1 MRFANEAS
9 EQAREQHQDWG
20 MGAMTM
26 MMTPRLLRSIHA
38 GFVTVAAHD
47 PEPEPALA
55 RLHRSAHAVHVHPR
69 PPLSPSL
76 TLSLSLS
83 LLICVSRFC
92 ILIAL
97 SYSHQH
103 QPPSTPLDGATCAT

>member
-9 EQAREQHQDWG
+9 EQAREQHQGW
-20 MGAMTM
+20 GAMTM

-69 PPLSPSL
+69 PLLSFSPSL
-76 TLSLSLS
+76 PLSLSAYL
-83 LLICVSRFC
+83 CVTILHINC
-92 ILIAL
+92 IKL
-97 SYSHQH
+97 
-103 QPPSTPLDGATCAT
+103 

>member
-9 EQAREQHQDWG
+9 KQAREQHQDWG

-69 PPLSPSL
+69 PPLPLSA
-76 TLSLSLS
+76 SLSLS
-83 LLICVSRFC
+83 AYLCVTILHINC
-92 ILIAL
+92 IKL
-97 SYSHQH
+97 
-103 QPPSTPLDGATCAT
+103 